1 LISTKSDGGPTNNG
15 EASTRSVTATVSCTL
30 TALDFLTF
38 FFRRT
43 FFYFF
48 YCSSI
53 ILYFFSSFN
62 AIDRKIREV
71 MHLTGNELLQEE
83 EEKGQQQQQQYVKSL

>member
-1 LISTKSDGGPTNNG
+1 MGHV
-15 EASTRSVTATVSCTL
+15 SVTVTECTH
-30 TALDFLTF
+30 TPLDFWTF
-38 FFRRT
+38 FRVLFFRIIL
-43 FFYFF
+43 YF
-48 YCSSI
+48 SSI
-53 ILYFFSSFN
+53 ILFFFSSFN

>member
-1 LISTKSDGGPTNNG
+1 MDTY
-15 EASTRSVTATVSCTL
+15 RSQLTSCTHPS
-30 TALDFLTF
+30 TFGPFLSHF
-38 FFRRT
+38 VF
-43 FFYFF
+43 
-48 YCSSI
+48 SV
-53 ILYFFSSFN
+53 ILFFFSSFN

>member
-1 LISTKSDGGPTNNG
+1 LFVNN
-15 EASTRSVTATVSCTL
+15 T
-30 TALDFLTF
+30 
-38 FFRRT
+38 
-43 FFYFF
+43 
-48 YCSSI
+48 
-53 ILYFFSSFN
+53 LYFFSSFN